1 MKHRRDVGD
10 LFSARNIGLAEQ
22 MNTFRRRIGIL
33 TMPMIGGQKS
43 FISESTVRWF
53 ADRGVDVVEIPFDTT
68 AKQCA
73 QYMRRIHGL
82 YLHGG
87 PEYNPVYMATAKR
100 FLELAMQ
107 ANQRGTYFPVW
118 GTCHGFQTMMMVFG
132 GMALDGTELAS
143 FDALH
148 AHMTSLQISPSARR
162 TSRMLRGMDRDFIKH
177 LTRERH
183 ILFANEHGITPQM
196 FYSCRAL
203 VSQFRLIA
211 TACDAHG
218 KTMVAAVEARK
229 FPFYGTQF
237 HPEVV
242 ATLEPLR
249 AFFVREL
256 MKNTM
261 HLPLPSKVKTERA
274 FRQRHT
280 ARACTQR
287 PSRIYRN
294 SFVDT
299 RCYFF

>member
-1 MKHRRDVGD
+1 
-10 LFSARNIGLAEQ
+10 
-22 MNTFRRRIGIL
+22 MNTHHTFRRRIGIL
-33 TMPMIGGQKS
+33 TMPLVGATEGKS
-43 FISESTVRWF
+43 FISESTLRWF

-100 FLELAMQ
+100 FLELAVQ
-107 ANQRGTYFPVW
+107 ANERGIYFPVW

-132 GMALDGTELAS
+132 GMALDDSELAS

-148 AHMTSLQISPSARR
+148 AHMTSLQISPSAKH
-162 TSRMLRGMDRDFIKH
+162 TSRILHGVDREFITH
-177 LTRERH
+177 LTRERN
-183 ILFANEHGITPQM
+183 ILFANEHGITPHM
-196 FYSCRAL
+196 FYSRRAL
-203 VSQFRLIA
+203 ASRFRLIA
-211 TACDAHG
+211 TARDARG

-229 FPFYGTQF
+229 LPFYGTQF

-261 HLPLPSKVKTERA
+261 HLRLPRGAETARA
-274 FRQRHT
+274 FRLRHKT
-280 ARACTQR
+280 RACTQR